1 MVYLNFQQFRYILV
15 NLDISRAAH
24 LFKHYVQLKERPKEG
39 LASFFSSRI
48 DFRNRTKGGGGAKI
62 HLARLHWVE
71 KRGRVL
77 WSQKY
82 NLGVCMD
89 DYTNS

>member
-24 LFKHYVQLKERPKEG
+24 LSKHYVQLKERPKEG

-62 HLARLHWVE
+62 HLARLHWV
-71 KRGRVL
+71 K
-77 WSQKY
+77 K
-82 NLGVCMD
+82 GVG
-89 DYTNS
+89 YFGHKSTTLAFV